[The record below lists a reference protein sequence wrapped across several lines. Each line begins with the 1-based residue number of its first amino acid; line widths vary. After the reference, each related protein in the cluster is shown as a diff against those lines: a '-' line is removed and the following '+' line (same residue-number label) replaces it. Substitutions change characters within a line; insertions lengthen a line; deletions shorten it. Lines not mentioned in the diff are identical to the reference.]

1 MLVGKGSVV
10 GARHIVDAYLTGSIH
25 LGQWLGAQFTI
36 IPLTFL
42 NFMIVDSSQ
51 EVFSEE
57 QYLGIR
63 TTLYAGYISNRS
75 HLLGP
80 LVALHVSF
88 YLIPVKIL

>member
-10 GARHIVDAYLTGSIH
+10 GARHIVDAYLTGAIH
-25 LGQWLGAQFTI
+25 LRQWLGAQFTI

-63 TTLYAGYISNRS
+63 TTLYAGYNSNRS
-75 HLLGP
+75 HLQ
-80 LVALHVSF
+80 AR
-88 YLIPVKIL
+88 